1 MPRQSTKETGNGIQL
16 SGYKGECVRSNG
28 KISAFAEILS
38 DGTQKLASKEMF
50 QKVKSE
56 MEKSTDTIVYVHG
69 YAVKWTEAVAN
80 ALSLQAN
87 AQQKG

>member
-1 MPRQSTKETGNGIQL
+1 
-16 SGYKGECVRSNG
+16 
-28 KISAFAEILS
+28 
-38 DGTQKLASKEMF
+38 MF
-50 QKVKSE
+50 QKAKSE